1 MLVGRQVSKHLHHA
15 APGALRASYPDSS
28 VSSLVTASAPALD
41 HLDPAILRRVF
52 GAFPTGVVAVAALVG
67 GAPTGL
73 AANSFTSVSLRP
85 PLVSVCIAHS
95 STTWPLLSHAPR
107 IGISVLSAQQI
118 RHGRQLAAHSS
129 DRFVD
134 VHWRQS
140 RRGAVFIEEA
150 AAWLDTSVETHV
162 EIGDHDIVVLRV
174 HDLGVDHEVHP
185 LVFHGSRFRKL
196 APVAAADNDP
206 DLE

>member
-1 MLVGRQVSKHLHHA
+1 MTS
-15 APGALRASYPDSS
+15 AS
-28 VSSLVTASAPALD
+28 ALD
-41 HLDPAILRRVF
+41 HLDPTSLRRVF
-52 GAFPTGVVAVAALVG
+52 GAFPTGVVAVAALVD
-67 GAPTGL
+67 GAPRGL
-73 AANSFTSVSLRP
+73 VANSFTSVSLHP

-107 IGISVLSAQQI
+107 IGISVLSAEQI
-118 RHGRQLAAHSS
+118 RHGRQLAARSS

-140 RRGAVFIEEA
+140 GEGAVFIEEA

-174 HDLGVDHEVHP
+174 HDLGADDDVHP
-185 LVFHGSRFRKL
+185 LVFHGSQYRKL
-196 APVAAADNDP
+196 APLASADSHP
-206 DLE
+206 DVE